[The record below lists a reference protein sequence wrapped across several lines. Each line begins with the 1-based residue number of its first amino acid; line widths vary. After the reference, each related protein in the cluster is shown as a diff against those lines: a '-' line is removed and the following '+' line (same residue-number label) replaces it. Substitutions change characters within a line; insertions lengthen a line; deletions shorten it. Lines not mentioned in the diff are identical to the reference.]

1 MSVSAWVETQLAIGG
16 ALKLARG
23 DARGL
28 GFFDTSLDGFWRS
41 FRAALI
47 CYPAYLALLAMRM
60 PSPPWE
66 SAGIGRIILVESI
79 AFVISWT
86 AFPLLML
93 SLSRGLGR
101 ENRFLA
107 FMVAYNWCQVPQ
119 TVLFLIIGLDMA
131 TGLLPGGAGDAVGL
145 AAALAV
151 MVYEWYIARLALAI
165 PAIQAVLVVL
175 LDLVLGTALS
185 RVAESLYSVSS

>member
-1 MSVSAWVETQLAIGG
+1 MTVSAWVEMQLAIGG

-47 CYPAYLALLAMRM
+47 CYPMYLALLALRV
-60 PSPPWE
+60 PAPPWGN
-66 SAGIGRIILVESI
+66 AGIARILIVESI

-93 SLSRGLGR
+93 PLSRGLSR
-101 ENRFLA
+101 ENRFLP

-119 TVLFLIIGLDMA
+119 TVLFLIIGLDIA
-131 TGLLPGGAGDAVGL
+131 TGLLPGSAGDVFGFV
-145 AAALAV
+145 AALAV
-151 MVYEWYIARLALAI
+151 MVYEWYIARVALAI
-165 PAIQAVLVVL
+165 PRAQAVLVVL
-175 LDLVLGTALS
+175 VDLVLGTALS
-185 RVAESLYSVSS
+185 RFAESLYS

>member
-1 MSVSAWVETQLAIGG
+1 MTVSAWVEAQLAIGG

-28 GFFDTSLDGFWRS
+28 GLFDTSLDGFWRS

-47 CYPAYLALLAMRM
+47 CYPMYLALLAMRV
-60 PSPPWE
+60 PAPPWD
-66 SAGIGRIILVESI
+66 SAGVVRILVVESI

-93 SLSRGLGR
+93 PLSRGIGR

-107 FMVAYNWCQVPQ
+107 FMAVYNWCQVPQ
-119 TVLFLIIGLDMA
+119 TVLFLIIGFDIS

-145 AAALAV
+145 VAALAV
-151 MVYEWYIARLALAI
+151 MVYEWYIARVALAI
-165 PAIQAVLVVL
+165 PPMHAVLVVL

-185 RVAESLYSVSS
+185 RVAESLYSVAS